1 MTKAA
6 FRAAYRVPSPAV
18 RFAVMIE
25 GQEDVTWDDW
35 VALARASERLGFETL
50 FRSDHYLSVMGAGD
64 RGSLDAWGTLCGLA
78 AVTSTLRLGTLVS
91 PATFRHPSVLAK
103 NAVTA
108 DHISG
113 GRVELG
119 IGTGWLDAEHRAYGF
134 PFPAQGER
142 MDRLAEQLEI
152 VSGSFGRGPFSF
164 AGEHY
169 AVEELDALPK
179 PVQDPLPLLMGGA
192 ARKRGA
198 GLAARFAS
206 EYNVVH
212 ASPEEAA
219 ACRARLTAACEQAG
233 RDPATLRFS
242 LMHQFLIGRDE
253 TELRA
258 RADALAAVTGE
269 PADVEQLRRTA
280 LAGTP
285 GEVIARLRDY
295 EQAGVERV
303 MLQHLLHR
311 DVEALEL
318 IAAEVVP
325 AFA

>member
-1 MTKAA
+1 M
-6 FRAAYRVPSPAV
+6 

-35 VALARASERLGFETL
+35 VALAQACERLGFEAL
-50 FRSDHYLSVMGAGD
+50 FRSDHYLSVMDGRD
-64 RGSLDAWGTLCGLA
+64 RGSLDAWGTICGLA
-78 AVTSTLRLGTLVS
+78 AITSTVRLGTLVS

-113 GRVELG
+113 GRVDLG
-119 IGTGWLDAEHRAYGF
+119 IGTGWMEAEHRAYGF
-134 PFPAQGER
+134 PFPPMGER

-152 VSGSFGRGPFSF
+152 VSGSLGTEPISF

-179 PVQDPLPLLMGGA
+179 PVQRPLPLLMGGS
-192 ARKRGA
+192 ARRRGA
-198 GLAARFAS
+198 ALAARFAS

-212 ASPEEAA
+212 ESPEDAA
-219 ACRARLTAACEQAG
+219 AARGRLASACEQSG

-242 LMHQFLIGRDE
+242 LMHQVLIGRDE
-253 TELRA
+253 GELRG
-258 RADALAAVTGE
+258 RAERLSEVTGGRE
-269 PADVEQLRRTA
+269 TVDELRRSA
-280 LAGTP
+280 IAGTP
-285 GEVIARLRDY
+285 AEVIDRLREY
-295 EQAGVERV
+295 EAAGVERL
-303 MLQHLLHR
+303 MLQHLVHR

-318 IAAEVVP
+318 IAAEVAP

>member
-1 MTKAA
+1 M
-6 FRAAYRVPSPAV
+6 

-35 VALARASERLGFETL
+35 VALAQACERLGFEAL
-50 FRSDHYLSVMGAGD
+50 FRSDHYLSVMDGRD
-64 RGSLDAWGTLCGLA
+64 RGSLDAWGTICGLA
-78 AVTSTLRLGTLVS
+78 AITSTVRLGTLVS

-113 GRVELG
+113 GRVDLG
-119 IGTGWLDAEHRAYGF
+119 IGTGWMEAEHRAYGF
-134 PFPAQGER
+134 PFPPMGER

-152 VSGSFGRGPFSF
+152 VSGSLGTEPISF

-179 PVQDPLPLLMGGA
+179 PVQRPLPLLMGGS
-192 ARKRGA
+192 ARRRGA
-198 GLAARFAS
+198 ALAARFAS

-212 ASPEEAA
+212 ESPEDAA
-219 ACRARLTAACEQAG
+219 AARGRLASACEQSG

-242 LMHQFLIGRDE
+242 LMHQVLIGRDE
-253 TELRA
+253 GELRG
-258 RADALAAVTGE
+258 RAERLSEVTGGRDTVDE
-269 PADVEQLRRTA
+269 LRRSA
-280 LAGTP
+280 IAGTP
-285 GEVIARLRDY
+285 AEVIDRLREY
-295 EQAGVERV
+295 EAAGVERL
-303 MLQHLLHR
+303 MLQHLVHR

-318 IAAEVVP
+318 IAAEVAP

>member
-1 MTKAA
+1 M
-6 FRAAYRVPSPAV
+6 

-35 VALARASERLGFETL
+35 VALAQTCERLGFEAL
-50 FRSDHYLSVMGAGD
+50 FRSDHYLSVMGGDD

-78 AVTSTLRLGTLVS
+78 AITSTLRLGTLVS

-119 IGTGWLDAEHRAYGF
+119 IGTGWMDAEHRAYGF
-134 PFPAQGER
+134 PFPPMGER
-142 MDRLAEQLEI
+142 MDRLEEQLEI
-152 VSGSFGRGPFSF
+152 VRGSFGAGRFSF
-164 AGEHY
+164 HGEHY
-169 AVEELDALPK
+169 AVEGLDALPK
-179 PVQDPLPLLMGGA
+179 PVQDPPPLLMGGA
-192 ARKRGA
+192 AKRRGA
-198 GLAARFAS
+198 ALAARFAD

-212 ASPEEAA
+212 AAPDEAA
-219 ACRARLTAACEQAG
+219 ASRSRLVAACERAG

-253 TELRA
+253 AELRL
-258 RADALAAVTGE
+258 RAERLADVTGG

-285 GEVIARLRDY
+285 DEVVARLREY
-295 EQAGVERV
+295 EAAGVERV
-303 MLQHLLHR
+303 MLQHLAHR
-311 DVEALEL
+311 DLEALEL

>member
-1 MTKAA
+1 M
-6 FRAAYRVPSPAV
+6 

-25 GQEDVTWDDW
+25 GQEGVTWDDW
-35 VALARASERLGFETL
+35 VTLAQACERLGFEAL
-50 FRSDHYLSVMGAGD
+50 FRSDHYLSVMGGD
-64 RGSLDAWGTLCGLA
+64 GRGSLDAWGTLCGLA
-78 AVTSTLRLGTLVS
+78 AINSTLRLGTLVS

-119 IGTGWLDAEHRAYGF
+119 MGTGWLEAEHRAYGF
-134 PFPAQGER
+134 GFPPMGER
-142 MDRLAEQLEI
+142 MSRLEEGLEI
-152 VSGSFGRGPFSF
+152 VTGSFARGPFSF
-164 AGEHY
+164 AGEY
-169 AVEELDALPK
+169 YEVNELDALPK

-198 GLAARFAS
+198 ALAARFAS

-212 ASPEEAA
+212 AAPDEAA
-219 ACRARLTAACEQAG
+219 AVGSRLDAACEQAS
-233 RDPATLRFS
+233 RDPSTLRHS
-242 LMHQFLIGRDE
+242 LMHQFVIGRDE
-253 TELRA
+253 AELRD
-258 RADALAAVTGE
+258 RAERLAEVTGSA
-269 PADVEQLRRTA
+269 ADVGELRRTA

-285 GEVIARLRDY
+285 DEVVARLREY
-295 EQAGVERV
+295 EAAGIERV

-311 DVEALEL
+311 DTEALEL
-318 IAAEVVP
+318 VAAEVVP